1 MFAFMKMREGERPVI
16 IGITTTLNEADGY
29 QRVNVEYINRVAAT
43 GAVPLLLTP
52 VRGGAEANRELAR
65 QVIGLVDGLVITG
78 GGDIH
83 PRYYVPAETAD
94 RDGMA
99 MEDVAHLGCG
109 SSSSSRCRSTGA
121 EVPFCGHYVSDVAFE
136 QAMGALPDVD
146 EVRELDGRHVMTTTD
161 GPRIPC
167 LDGLLAV
174 NVERDGFELELARLA
189 WERNMPTLGICRG
202 MQVMNVA
209 LGGSLYRDLYNC
221 GITEKVHRQEPPYDR
236 TTDEATI
243 AKDSLLAAVLG
254 TDHVATNSMHHQG
267 IDHVADPL
275 LVSARAND
283 RVVEAVEDPRKLF
296 YLGVQ
301 WHPEYLDEHHGIFNA
316 LAGAVRVAEKA

>member
-1 MFAFMKMREGERPVI
+1 MI

-29 QRVNVEYINRVAAT
+29 QRVNVEYINRVAAA
-43 GAVPLLLTP
+43 GATPVLLTP
-52 VRGGAEANRELAR
+52 VPGGAEVNRRQAR
-65 QVIGLVDGLVITG
+65 AVIDSLDGLVITG

-83 PRYYVPAETAD
+83 PRYYVPAPD
-94 RDGMA
+94 DNRDGMA

-121 EVPFCGHYVSDVAFE
+121 EVPFCGHYVSDAAFE

-146 EVRELDGRHVMTTTD
+146 EVTELDGRHVLSASD

-174 NVERDGFELELARLA
+174 SEDRDGFELELAKLA
-189 WERNMPTLGICRG
+189 HERGLPTLGICRG

-221 GITEKVHRQEPPYDR
+221 GVTGIGHRQEPPYDR
-236 TTDEATI
+236 ATDTVRI
-243 AKDSLLAAVLG
+243 AAGSLLAG
-254 TDHVATNSMHHQG
+254 TLSAAGTFPVNSMHHQG
-267 IDHVADPL
+267 IDHVAKPL
-275 LVSARAND
+275 LVSARSSVD
-283 RVVEAVEDPRKLF
+283 RVVEAVEDPALPF

-301 WHPEYLDEHHGIFNA
+301 WHPEYLDRHRGIFRA
-316 LAGAVRVAEKA
+316 LAGAAERYGAERG